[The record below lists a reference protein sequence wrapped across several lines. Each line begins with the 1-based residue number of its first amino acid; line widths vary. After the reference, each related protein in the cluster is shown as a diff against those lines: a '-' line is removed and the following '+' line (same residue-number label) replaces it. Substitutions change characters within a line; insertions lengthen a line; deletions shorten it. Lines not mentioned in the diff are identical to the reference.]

1 MAMMLCL
8 FLLLSLPQSSHSS
21 TARDIEKEEAETRR
35 LASSVR
41 RKTRGTSRGSENTV
55 VLDTGTPTNQITSI
69 LVRAG
74 KKGVG
79 GGISG
84 AMAGVVQVLSLM
96 WLRTI
101 INHQCRYGTTMKQ
114 AIRILYNEGG
124 IPRFYR
130 GLGFAIIQAPLSR
143 FGSAAANDGINALL
157 GSLNATKSWGP
168 GRSTIVAAIAV
179 GIWRMLLM
187 PIDTCKT
194 VLQVDSVDGFKTLL
208 RKVKDG
214 KINVLYTGAIANAF
228 SAIAAHYPWFFT
240 YNFLHGSDF
249 FQNFIRRTL
258 KFELLHNAL
267 IGFIAS
273 IASDT
278 FANSIR
284 VVKTAKQSLS
294 AKAAVGVTYS
304 EVIQMIWAADGW
316 KGLFGR
322 GLRAR
327 ILSNGLQSIIFVV
340 VWKGSK
346 QKFFSKKSEVE
357 GDEDSE

>member
-1 MAMMLCL
+1 
-8 FLLLSLPQSSHSS
+8 
-21 TARDIEKEEAETRR
+21 
-35 LASSVR
+35 
-41 RKTRGTSRGSENTV
+41 
-55 VLDTGTPTNQITSI
+55 
-69 LVRAG
+69 
-74 KKGVG
+74 
-79 GGISG
+79 
-84 AMAGVVQVLSLM
+84 
-96 WLRTI
+96 
-101 INHQCRYGTTMKQ
+101 
-114 AIRILYNEGG
+114 
-124 IPRFYR
+124 
-130 GLGFAIIQAPLSR
+130 
-143 FGSAAANDGINALL
+143 
-157 GSLNATKSWGP
+157 
-168 GRSTIVAAIAV
+168 
-179 GIWRMLLM
+179 M

-240 YNFLHGSDF
+240 YNFLHGSGF